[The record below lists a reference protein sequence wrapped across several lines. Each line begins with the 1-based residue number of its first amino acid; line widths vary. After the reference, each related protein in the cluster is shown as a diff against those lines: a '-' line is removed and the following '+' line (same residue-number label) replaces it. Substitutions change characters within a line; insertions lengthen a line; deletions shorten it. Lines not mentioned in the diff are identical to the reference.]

1 MTGCDDLDDAL
12 GWSRLSVS
20 VLVPASFEM
29 IFGLVGL
36 SWSYSRRVLAL
47 SSTIM
52 PSQVFAAPK
61 PLSNLLLVAIV
72 IDSTT
77 RIRTY
82 YETYSCYF
90 TLPRGDLLHLL
101 RKRKILLPQY
111 Q

>member
-47 SSTIM
+47 SSAIM

-72 IDSTT
+72 IDST
-77 RIRTY
+77 RIRAY
-82 YETYSCYF
+82 YETYV
-90 TLPRGDLLHLL
+90 TLLYP
-101 RKRKILLPQY
+101 KEIFCTF
-111 Q
+111 

>member
-1 MTGCDDLDDAL
+1 MTGCDDLVDAM

-47 SSTIM
+47 SSAIM

-61 PLSNLLLVAIV
+61 PLSNLLLVGIIRFA
-72 IDSTT
+72 
-77 RIRTY
+77 RIMNL
-82 YETYSCYF
+82 CYF